1 MSLSI
6 AAGIRSSSSMA
17 GLIAPPS
24 AIEPH
29 ARRDAAL
36 NGRAIFL
43 LLLLLLLLA
52 ECNKYQLSLTD
63 DPRDCI
69 VL

>member
-43 LLLLLLLLA
+43 LLLLLLLA
-52 ECNKYQLSLTD
+52 ECNKYHLSLID

>member
-1 MSLSI
+1 
-6 AAGIRSSSSMA
+6 MA

-43 LLLLLLLLA
+43 LLLLLLA
-52 ECNKYQLSLTD
+52 ECNKYQLSLID

-69 VL
+69 VP

>member
-43 LLLLLLLLA
+43 LLLLLLLA
-52 ECNKYQLSLTD
+52 ECNKYQLSLID

-69 VL
+69 VP

>member
-43 LLLLLLLLA
+43 LLLLLLA
-52 ECNKYQLSLTD
+52 ECNKYQLSLID

>member
-43 LLLLLLLLA
+43 LLLLLLLA
-52 ECNKYQLSLTD
+52 ECNKYQLSLID